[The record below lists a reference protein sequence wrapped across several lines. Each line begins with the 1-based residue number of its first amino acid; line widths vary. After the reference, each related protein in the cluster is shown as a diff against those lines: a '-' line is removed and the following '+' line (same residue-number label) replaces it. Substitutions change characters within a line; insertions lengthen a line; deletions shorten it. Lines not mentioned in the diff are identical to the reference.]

1 MSKVVVTGGMGFIGR
16 NVVELLHFNGHEVHV
31 IDDYSTQEGREFNFP
46 YTVASPKQRAI
57 KSDAEN
63 AVKVHPIS
71 IAETTKVASVLEGV
85 DRLFHLAA
93 WPRVEPSIKD
103 PLKYHEINTTNSL
116 NLFIL
121 AKEAGVERVVF
132 SSSSSVYGTP
142 SVVPTPEDHRF
153 DPMSPY
159 ALNKAQCED
168 YLELFHKLYGLNSV
182 SLRYFNVY
190 GEGQPTKGSYVPV
203 MGIFFRQKR
212 AGEPLTITGDGSTL
226 RDFVNVKDVAVANW
240 KAAFEELPDGHHT
253 FNVGTG
259 TSYSILDIAN
269 SVDSNIVSIEPR
281 FEPAETKADISKI
294 KEKLGWLP
302 QFELMN
308 WIRENKPQ

>member
-31 IDDYSTQEGREFNFP
+31 IDDYSTQEGKEFTFP
-46 YTVASPKQRAI
+46 YTVITSKARSI
-57 KSDAEN
+57 KSNEPN

-71 IAETTKVASVLEGV
+71 IAETEKVKGILEDAEYV
-85 DRLFHLAA
+85 FHLAA

-116 NLFIL
+116 NLFIMC
-121 AKEAGVERVVF
+121 KDAGVKRVVF
-132 SSSSSVYGTP
+132 SSSSSVYGNPVT
-142 SVVPTPEDHRF
+142 VPTPEDHPF

-159 ALNKAQCED
+159 ALNKAQCEG

-212 AGEPLTITGDGSTL
+212 AGEPLTITGDGETL
-226 RDFVNVKDVAVANW
+226 RDFVNVKDVAIANY
-240 KAAFEELPDGHHT
+240 KAAFNELPDGHHT

-259 TSYSILDIAN
+259 ENHSIKNIAL
-269 SVDSNIVSIEPR
+269 SIDPNIAHIEPR
-281 FEPAETKADISKI
+281 FEPKETSADISKAQDM
-294 KEKLGWLP
+294 LGWFP
-302 QFELMN
+302 QFKLMN
-308 WIRENKPQ
+308 WIQENKP